1 MSRFFAGVLTALV
14 AVVMTLGAVQDAEA
28 KRLGG
33 GKSFGSHPGYS
44 QPYQRSTPPSAARAG
59 GHNHRRDRLPEEGS
73 PRTQYTGR
81 EHETRFR

>member
-33 GKSFGSHPGYS
+33 GKSFGSIRHW
-44 QPYQRSTPPSAARAG
+44 QPVEAI
-59 GHNHRRDRLPEEGS
+59 
-73 PRTQYTGR
+73 
-81 EHETRFR
+81 